1 VALAIDGSTPAV
13 VTSSSTTVS
22 TLSTASFTP
31 PASALLLNLWA
42 GNSHTATNPSTPTI
56 TDNLGG
62 HLTYTLTD
70 WQSRANSPTVD
81 GQAAA
86 WWANVGSSAAMTV
99 TTTINVGTDNE
110 KQQALG
116 TIVLTDTSTP
126 TVGAHGK
133 SGSTS
138 AASIAQSYTATATG
152 SWGFIVVTDWDAL
165 GSMTAGTGCT
175 LIGTGT
181 IPTTQISYGLFR
193 RTTADGTNGGT
204 TTLNVNLAGTSTH
217 VSWVYVEVVS
227 AATTAAVYPPYRQG
241 RRRFVPPRYTRPL
254 PRAAMPVPAQLN
266 PPYPPAGVKH
276 PLRVRALLPRVG
288 GAAKPVPPQLLP
300 PYPPAGVKH
309 PGRLR
314 NLLPRRGRAAQLVP
328 AQIVITAPTFI
339 PQAVHARIKAYAARR
354 RPTQFKPPDQPGV
367 IQAVRAR
374 LRVPRPTRGHIAQ
387 PAPAQTAP
395 TPPAYVPQGLRTRV
409 RSLRLF
415 RARTAQPVPSQVA
428 APAPT
433 FVPNR
438 ARQATVRLATA
449 RRGHGVSP
457 PVPQAPAPL
466 FTRLKLRAVRVFRG
480 KPRPVVPDQVIVVQI
495 PTHNAT
501 STAAAAAQDTS
512 VSAVG
517 SGATSSSTAAT
528 PLGTSVSGVAANRTS
543 TDGVTGS
550 ATSSPSVSDG

>member
-42 GNSHTATNPSTPTI
+42 GNSHVATNPSTPTI

-116 TIVLTDTSTP
+116 TIVLTDSSTP

-138 AASIAQSYTATATG
+138 AASIAQNYTATATG
-152 SWGFIVVTDWDAL
+152 SWGFIVVCDWDAL

-181 IPTTQISYGLFR
+181 IPTTQISYGIFR

-217 VSWVYVEVVS
+217 VSWVYVEVVP
-227 AATTAAVYPPYRQG
+227 AVTATATSPGPLTVSG
-241 RRRFVPPRYTRPL
+241 VRRPG
-254 PRAAMPVPAQLN
+254 
-266 PPYPPAGVKH
+266 PAGS
-276 PLRVRALLPRVG
+276 ALILG
-288 GAAKPVPPQLLP
+288 S
-300 PYPPAGVKH
+300 
-309 PGRLR
+309 
-314 NLLPRRGRAAQLVP
+314 
-328 AQIVITAPTFI
+328 TA
-339 PQAVHARIKAYAARR
+339 VSR
-354 RPTQFKPPDQPGV
+354 D
-367 IQAVRAR
+367 
-374 LRVPRPTRGHIAQ
+374 AQ
-387 PAPAQTAP
+387 PAPWVTGAPPGVRGQLGSAVIVSSQAPSRDFQQPANVIGVASRPPATGSAQILASRAAP
-395 TPPAYVPQGLRTRV
+395 PPPTDTPP
-409 RSLRLF
+409 
-415 RARTAQPVPSQVA
+415 
-428 APAPT
+428 PA
-433 FVPNR
+433 
-438 ARQATVRLATA
+438 L
-449 RRGHGVSP
+449 
-457 PVPQAPAPL
+457 
-466 FTRLKLRAVRVFRG
+466 
-480 KPRPVVPDQVIVVQI
+480 
-495 PTHNAT
+495 
-501 STAAAAAQDTS
+501 
-512 VSAVG
+512 
-517 SGATSSSTAAT
+517 AAT
-528 PLGTSVSGVAANRTS
+528 PLRPARPAGAAVVLASQAPSADAQPEPFVVVAGRWP
-543 TDGVTGS
+543 VLPGS
-550 ATSSPSVSDG
+550 AAVLWSRADPVVQTDSQPRPLIAAPLRPVGPGSSLIVSQVSPSLDAQPAPVLVRAGILPVRRGSALLVNSVAQPLSPTLAPVTVTSFTIPRPRPAAGVLLLRMASDFAVCTTARPFTGTTSRPGSGTTTYALATTARPNSGTTARPNTGTTEDPC